1 MPFLYHFDTAAD
13 VGSISTWCSSAIWE
27 KFYGKF
33 FLYEYIMGLASW
45 MLPCEILVFFLF
57 WRLPRISYFHGRV
70 QPIIIFSQMLW
81 ILSIRLIEREINMH
95 LYCSQWQLDAEL
107 YNSREKTHWTLEYC
121 IIKFGWNIDLQPKI
135 STQLK
140 RSDCEKKIPD
150 CCKINFACN

>member
-1 MPFLYHFDTAAD
+1 MPFLYHFDISAD

-27 KFYGKF
+27 KFYGNF
-33 FLYEYIMGLASW
+33 FIRIYNGISQSDVTIENTYI
-45 MLPCEILVFFLF
+45 FLF

-81 ILSIRLIEREINMH
+81 TLSIRLIEREINMH
-95 LYCSQWQLDAEL
+95 IYCSQWQLDAAL

-135 STQLK
+135 YTQLK
-140 RSDCEKKIPD
+140 RSDCEK
-150 CCKINFACN
+150 